1 MSSSFDQHRYQV
13 RFDWGVAGLSRLAP
27 ADLVVVVDVLG
38 AGTAASDAL
47 EAGSPLAHAALDQR
61 FPDAAAVVR
70 AAVDAGSGVLL
81 GSLRTARAVA
91 EAVAAVQRAR
101 GERTSVSLIAVGEA
115 TPAGGIRFAVEDEL
129 GAGAII
135 DALAAFGIDH
145 TSPEAAAAC
154 AAFQGLRPAVRHLL
168 TAAGSGQQLIADG
181 ARDDAIAAAMVD
193 AASAAPRLI
202 DGTFSAAAISGE

>member
-13 RFDWGVAGLSRLAP
+13 RFDWGVDGLSRLAP

-47 EAGSPLAHAALDQR
+47 ETGSALAHAALDQR

-70 AAVDAGSGVLL
+70 AAVDAGAGVLL

-101 GERTSVSLIAVGEA
+101 NERTSVSLIAVGEA

-135 DALAAFGIDH
+135 DALAVFGIDH

-181 ARDDAIAAAMVD
+181 ARDDALAAAMVD
-193 AASAAPRLI
+193 AASAAPLLI
-202 DGTFSAAAISGE
+202 DGTF

>member
-13 RFDWGVAGLSRLAP
+13 RFDWGLAGLARLAP

-47 EAGSPLAHAALDQR
+47 EAGASFSRAELDER
-61 FPDAAAVVR
+61 FPDAGAVVA
-70 AAVDAGSGVLL
+70 AAVDAGAGVLL
-81 GSLRTARAVA
+81 GSLRTARAIA
-91 EAVAAVQRAR
+91 EAVVAAQRTR
-101 GERTSVSLIAVGEA
+101 GDRTSVSLIAVGEQA
-115 TPAGGIRFAVEDEL
+115 PEGGIRFAVEDEL

-135 DALAAFGIDH
+135 DALAALGIDH

-168 TAAGSGQQLIADG
+168 TAAGSGQRLLADG
-181 ARDDAIAAAMVD
+181 AREQVLAAATLD
-193 AASAAPRLI
+193 AASAAPRLV
-202 DGTFSAAAISGE
+202 DGTFSAAVISGE